1 MLLLFI
7 PGNFLYPITYYRYRI
22 RARFSSIGS
31 GGYLECYPYTGS
43 GGNYISGGPT
53 SAGSRPNTG
62 QGWADYFRIGV
73 QNWTGG
79 TLSTSGWG
87 YSATNSG
94 ANLAVTITN
103 NTGQDYAMLDYNNST
118 MGQRIPFKF

>member
-1 MLLLFI
+1 MC
-7 PGNFLYPITYYRYRI
+7 I
-22 RARFSSIGS
+22 RDR
-31 GGYLECYPYTGS
+31 PYTGS

-62 QGWADYFRIGV
+62 QGWADYFRLGV
-73 QNWTGG
+73 QAWTGG

-103 NTGQDYAMLDYNNST
+103 NTGQDYAMFDYNNST
-118 MGQRIPFKF
+118 MGQRLPFNTFGIDASGNTIFVTTINYGSNSA

>member
-1 MLLLFI
+1 MALLVLVVDQ
-7 PGNFLYPITYYRYRI
+7 
-22 RARFSSIGS
+22 
-31 GGYLECYPYTGS
+31 
-43 GGNYISGGPT
+43 
-53 SAGSRPNTG
+53 NTG

-103 NTGQDYAMLDYNNST
+103 NTGQDYAMFDYNNST
-118 MGQRIPFKF
+118 MGQRLPFNTFGTRC